1 LIEVAQIEVAACLAA
16 EPVIEYSMNSVLQ
29 GREGNHSR
37 GCLQGVYSAAAED
50 DWVAVSVRDG
60 TDLTR
65 LGAIL
70 SRSDLKWGMAHDE
83 FDAAVAEWARTRTA
97 AEAVDSLR
105 AHQIPAEQVL
115 TAERMYDLPQ
125 LAARNFYQEVEH
137 PVTGPHRYP
146 GWPFTVTPGPR
157 RHHRLPPPTLGQ
169 HNAEVLH
176 GLGLTDDE
184 IDELRA
190 SRVIGETAL
199 NT

>member
-1 LIEVAQIEVAACLAA
+1 
-16 EPVIEYSMNSVLQ
+16 
-29 GREGNHSR
+29 
-37 GCLQGVYSAAAED
+37 VYSTAAED
-50 DWVAVSVRDG
+50 DWIAVSVRDD
-60 TDLTR
+60 TDLTG
-65 LGAIL
+65 LGAVL
-70 SRSDLKWGMAHDE
+70 SRPDLKWGMAHDE

-115 TAERMYDLPQ
+115 TVERMYDLPQ
-125 LAARNFYQEVEH
+125 LDARNFYQEVEH

-169 HNAEVLH
+169 HNAEILH

-199 NT
+199 NA